1 MSAQNGKKERKL
13 VVVQLSGGND
23 YLNCVVPYDD
33 PRYVDNRPNVRITED
48 RVLPMDGKYG
58 FNPGMQPIKELY
70 DQGKVAVVHGVG
82 YPEPNRSHFRSMDI
96 WHTAEPRHVAPEG
109 WLGNAVRQMHPEG
122 DNVVAAVNFGGGLP
136 RALVAKGAPVASV
149 TDLETYGLMG
159 HLGAETERSEVL
171 ELFKYIYSMGLGSG
185 QTMDLMSQ
193 TGLDALRGSDML
205 SQCTLTYDSEIEYDP
220 NAFSNAMKSAAQ
232 VLQADIGTRICYT
245 QHGSFDAHTNG
256 IVAQE
261 KLLRDVSG
269 GIHDFYSDM
278 KQHDAEANEDILI
291 LAFSEFGRRVKD
303 NGNGTDHGS
312 GGVAFLIGDA
322 VAGGQYGDYPSMDE
336 KDLVEGDL
344 AFNLDFR
351 TLYTE
356 IMEDWLEVDAREIM
370 DRDYGKVGVLAA
382 A

>member
-1 MSAQNGKKERKL
+1 MSAGKSAGKERKL

-33 PRYVDNRPNVRITED
+33 PRYVDNRRNVRITED
-48 RVLPMDGKYG
+48 RVLPLDGKYG
-58 FNPGMQPIKELY
+58 LNPGMQPIKDLY

-96 WHTAEPRHVAPEG
+96 WHTAEPRKLADEG

-122 DNVVAAVNFGGGLP
+122 DNVVAAVNFGAGLP

-149 TDLETYGLMG
+149 SDLETYGLMN
-159 HLGAETERSEVL
+159 HLGGSAQRSEAL
-171 ELFKYIYSMGLGSG
+171 EAFKYIYSLGIGSG
-185 QTMDLMSQ
+185 PTTDLLSQ
-193 TGLDALRGSDML
+193 TGLDAMRGADIL

-220 NAFSNAMKSAAQ
+220 NSFSKSMKSAAQ

-256 IVAQE
+256 IALQE
-261 KLLRDVSG
+261 QLLRDVSG
-269 GIHDFYSDM
+269 GIYDFYTDM
-278 KQHDAEANEDILI
+278 KQHSESEDILI

-312 GGVAFLIGDA
+312 GGVAFLIGDG
-322 VAGGQYGDYPSMDE
+322 VTGGQYGEYPSMDE

-351 TLYTE
+351 NVYTE
-356 IMEDWLEVDAREIM
+356 IMEDWLEVDAREVM
-370 DRDYGKVGVLAA
+370 DRDYERVGFLAA

>member
-1 MSAQNGKKERKL
+1 MSAQNGKRERKL

-48 RVLPMDGKYG
+48 RVLPLDGTYG
-58 FNPGMQPIKELY
+58 LNPGMQPIKELY

-96 WHTAEPRHVAPEG
+96 WHTAEPLHIADQG
-109 WLGNAVRQMHPEG
+109 WLGNSIKQMYPQG

-136 RALVAKGAPVASV
+136 RALIAKGAPVASV

-159 HLGAETERSEVL
+159 HLGAEAERSEVL

-185 QTMDLMSQ
+185 PTMDLMSQ

-220 NAFSNAMKSAAQ
+220 NAFSNSMKSAAQ

-256 IVAQE
+256 IALQE

-269 GIHDFYSDM
+269 GIYDFYTDM
-278 KQHDAEANEDILI
+278 KQHDPEGNQDILI

-312 GGVAFLIGDA
+312 GGVAFLIGDS

-382 A
+382 

>member
-33 PRYVDNRPNVRITED
+33 PRYVDYRPNVRIAED
-48 RVLPMDGKYG
+48 RVLPLDGKYG
-58 FNPGMQPIKELY
+58 LNPGMQPIKELY

-96 WHTAEPRHVAPEG
+96 WHTAEPRHIADQG
-109 WLGNAVRQMHPEG
+109 WLGNSIKQMHPQG

-136 RALVAKGAPVASV
+136 RALLAKGAPVASV

-159 HLGAETERSEVL
+159 HLGAEAERSEVL

-185 QTMDLMSQ
+185 PTMDLMSQ

-261 KLLRDVSG
+261 KLLGDVSG

-278 KQHDAEANEDILI
+278 KQHDAEASEDILI

-312 GGVAFLIGDA
+312 GGVAFLIGDG
-322 VAGGQYGDYPSMDE
+322 VAGGQYGEYPSLDE
-336 KDLVEGDL
+336 NDFVEGDL

-370 DRDYGKVGVLAA
+370 DRDYGKLGILAA
-382 A
+382 

>member
-23 YLNCVVPYDD
+23 YLNCVVPYAD
-33 PRYVDNRPNVRITED
+33 PRYVDYRPNVRIAED
-48 RVLPMDGKYG
+48 RVLPLDDKYG
-58 FNPGMQPIKELY
+58 LNPGMQPIKELY

-96 WHTAEPRHVAPEG
+96 WHTAEPRHIADQG
-109 WLGNAVRQMHPEG
+109 WLGNSIKQMYPQG

-136 RALVAKGAPVASV
+136 RALLAKGAPVASV
-149 TDLETYGLMG
+149 TDLETYGLMS
-159 HLGAETERSEVL
+159 HLGAEAERSEVL

-185 QTMDLMSQ
+185 PTMDLMSQ

-256 IVAQE
+256 IIAQE
-261 KLLRDVSG
+261 TLLRDVSG

-312 GGVAFLIGDA
+312 GGVAFLIGDG
-322 VAGGQYGDYPSMDE
+322 VAGGQYGDYPSLDE
-336 KDLVEGDL
+336 KDFVEGDL

-370 DRDYGKVGVLAA
+370 DRDYGKLGVLAA
-382 A
+382 

>member
-1 MSAQNGKKERKL
+1 MSAQNGNKERKL
-13 VVVQLSGGND
+13 VVVQMSGGND

-58 FNPGMQPIKELY
+58 FNPGMQPIKELF
-70 DQGKVAVVHGVG
+70 DQGKVAVIHGVG

-96 WHTAEPRHVAPEG
+96 WHTAEPRHITNEG

-136 RALVAKGAPVASV
+136 RALIAKGAPVASV

-171 ELFKYIYSMGLGSG
+171 EMFKWIYSMGLGSG
-185 QTMDLMSQ
+185 PTMDLMSQ

-220 NAFSNAMKSAAQ
+220 NAFSKSMKSAAQ

-256 IVAQE
+256 IALQE

-278 KQHDAEANEDILI
+278 KEHDQNEDILI

-312 GGVAFLIGDA
+312 GGVAFLIGDG
-322 VAGGQYGDYPSMDE
+322 VQGGQYGEYPSMDA

-351 TLYTE
+351 SLYTE
-356 IMEDWLEVDAREIM
+356 IMEDWLEVDAREVM
-370 DRDYGKVGVLAA
+370 DRDYEKVGFLAA
-382 A
+382 

>member
-1 MSAQNGKKERKL
+1 MSAQNGKRERKL

-48 RVLPMDGKYG
+48 RVLPLDGTYG
-58 FNPGMQPIKELY
+58 LNPGMQPIKELY

-96 WHTAEPRHVAPEG
+96 WHTAEPRHIADQG
-109 WLGNAVRQMHPEG
+109 WLGNSIKQMYPQG

-136 RALVAKGAPVASV
+136 RALIAKGAPVASV

-159 HLGAETERSEVL
+159 HLGAEAERSEVL

-185 QTMDLMSQ
+185 PTMDLMSQ

-220 NAFSNAMKSAAQ
+220 NAFSNSMKSAAQ

-256 IVAQE
+256 IALQE

-269 GIHDFYSDM
+269 GIYDFYTDM
-278 KQHDAEANEDILI
+278 KQHDPEGNQDILI

-312 GGVAFLIGDA
+312 GGVAFLIGDS

-382 A
+382 